1 MLWAIVGRIDIAA
14 PCPPASGRCCALQIE
29 RSVSP
34 PCRGAGG
41 SNFRPNTGSTCVR
54 PASRMIIPY
63 QFIRTNVIRPLVL
76 FLVPLLLFPAC
87 GQRARLEVRDQV
99 LKTSDGVLLPARI
112 YRPIQTHPPGLI
124 LVHRKGGIAAHWEPL
139 AVRAQQSGY
148 IVVAFD
154 MRGHGGSRDSA
165 GQPMNFK
172 RFTTGDWSNVQL
184 DIQAALKAL
193 VDAGADPE
201 NLFIAGEALGAS
213 LALDFAVRN
222 PAIQGA
228 ILVSPGLDYE
238 GIAAEPL
245 LEQLARRP
253 TLLVW
258 SESDGYAASSGSTI
272 KAIAPG
278 HIEAHTYPGTAH
290 GADIFATSPQSTGQ
304 VVVWLNQMLGG
315 RGAPEPATPN

>member
-1 MLWAIVGRIDIAA
+1 VI
-14 PCPPASGRCCALQIE
+14 
-29 RSVSP
+29 
-34 PCRGAGG
+34 G
-41 SNFRPNTGSTCVR
+41 S
-54 PASRMIIPY
+54 
-63 QFIRTNVIRPLVL
+63 LVL
-76 FLVPLLLFPAC
+76 FLLPLLLLPAC
-87 GQRARLEVRDQV
+87 GQRARLEERNQV
-99 LKTSDGVLLPARI
+99 LKTSDGVLLPAKI
-112 YRPIQTHPPGLI
+112 YYPVQPHPPGLI

-148 IVVAFD
+148 IVAAFD

-172 RFTTGDWSNVQL
+172 RFTPEDRGHVQL
-184 DIQAALKAL
+184 DIQAALEAL
-193 VDAGADPE
+193 VNAGADPE

-222 PAIQGA
+222 PAIQGT

-258 SESDGYAASSGSTI
+258 SESDAYAASSGSAL

-290 GADIFATSPQSTGQ
+290 GADIFATSPQSAGQ

-315 RGAPEPATPN
+315 KSAPEPATPN